1 MPPPLIPTLHTLPNG
16 VRVVALPSPALATST
31 VAVFIRSGSAHE
43 PRLVNGISHVVEHML
58 FKGTA
63 TRDARRINLDAE
75 LLGADVNAH
84 TDRDH
89 TAFYMRGLPEHSAEF
104 AHMLGDLVSQPSFPA
119 DELERER
126 QVLLQE
132 LAEDEDDPVSTAYK
146 LFDAACWGL
155 HPAAMPVI
163 GTRGRVERLTRDDL
177 ARYVQRQY
185 SGANVVVGAAGPI
198 DSEAF
203 FRACEAAFAGLPAG
217 TPNLIDTPSYVGGVR
232 TRSQA
237 GSSQSHAVLGGLLAP
252 RRTADVPAEAAAALA
267 AAVLGEGMSSP
278 LLHQL
283 REQRAL
289 AYHVSASAEAVDM
302 CGQFI
307 IEASMAPQRFDECL
321 QAVLDLL
328 RQHAEHIDAQ
338 DLARARRQLAVR
350 RLRSLEKPLQ
360 QLEDA
365 ALDLFAH
372 GLARTHQ
379 ERLGALEDVGSDAV
393 RGVFECLLGAG
404 LSLAVTGSVKRGA
417 GQRAR
422 EQLAALRS

>member
-1 MPPPLIPTLHTLPNG
+1 MPSTVTETLPNG
-16 VRVVALPSPALATST
+16 VRIVALPTSALATAT

-43 PRLVNGISHVVEHML
+43 PKLINGISHVVEHML

-75 LLGADVNAH
+75 SLGADVNAH

-89 TAFYMRGLPEHSAEF
+89 TAFYMRGLPEHSGEF
-104 AHMLGDLVSQPSFPA
+104 ARMLADLVLQPSFPD
-119 DELERER
+119 DELQRER

-132 LAEDEDDPVSTAYK
+132 LTEDEDDPVSSAYK

-163 GTRGRVERLTRDDL
+163 GSRARVERLTRDDL
-177 ARYVQRQY
+177 VQYVKAQY
-185 SGANVVVGAAGPI
+185 RGGNVVVGAAGPI
-198 DSEAF
+198 DGDAF
-203 FRACEAAFAGLPAG
+203 VREGAAAFGALPAG
-217 TPNLIDTPSYVGGVR
+217 APNVIAAPAYVGGVR

-237 GSSQSHAVLGGLLAP
+237 GSSQSHAVLGGVIAP
-252 RRTADVPAEAAAALA
+252 RSQASVHDEAAAALA

-278 LLHQL
+278 LLHEL

-289 AYHVSASAEAVDM
+289 AYHVSASAEAMDM

-307 IEASMAPQRFDECL
+307 IEASMAPERFDECL
-321 QAVLDLL
+321 QAVLALL
-328 RQHAEHIDAQ
+328 TQHAERIDAQ

-350 RLRSLEKPLQ
+350 RLRTLEKPLRQ
-360 QLEDA
+360 IEDA
-365 ALDLFAH
+365 ALDLFSH
-372 GLARTHQ
+372 GRLRTHE
-379 ERLGALEDVGSDAV
+379 ERLAALEGASSEAV
-393 RGVFECLLGAG
+393 RGVFERLLGAG
-404 LSLAVTGSVKRGA
+404 LSLALTGSVKRAA

-422 EQLAALRS
+422 DVLAAVRA